1 MTEHEINKLAEA
13 IVTKMMAKQKEYDDV
28 FLEDIKIMVDK
39 DPNVDIVIDD
49 GESKIKDKIEHL
61 KEELA
66 AAVADEKFYLAS
78 NIQQQ
83 INKLKE
89 KYNL

>member
-1 MTEHEINKLAEA
+1 MTEHEIDKLAEA
-13 IVTKMMAKQKEYDDV
+13 IVAKMMAKQKEYDEV

-49 GESKIKDKIEHL
+49 GESRIRDKLKHL
-61 KEELA
+61 EEQLSK
-66 AAVADEKFYLAS
+66 AVYDQRFLDAS
-78 NIQQQ
+78 SYQQQ
-83 INKLKE
+83 IDNLKN

>member
-13 IVTKMMAKQKEYDDV
+13 IVTKMMAKQKEYDDL

-49 GESKIKDKIEHL
+49 GESKIRDKIEHL
-61 KEELA
+61 EEELTI
-66 AAVADEKFYLAS
+66 AVVDEKFYLAS
-78 NIQQQ
+78 NIQSA

>member
-13 IVTKMMAKQKEYDDV
+13 IVTKMMAKQKEYDDL

-49 GESKIKDKIEHL
+49 GESRVRDKLKHL
-61 KEELA
+61 EEQLSK
-66 AAVADEKFYLAS
+66 AVYDQRFLDAS
-78 NIQQQ
+78 SYQQQ
-83 INKLKE
+83 IDNLKN

>member
-13 IVTKMMAKQKEYDDV
+13 IVTKMMAKQKEYDDL

-61 KEELA
+61 EEELNDMINEQDFLSA
-66 AAVADEKFYLAS
+66 AK
-78 NIQQQ
+78 IQKK
-83 INKLKE
+83 INALKH

>member
-13 IVTKMMAKQKEYDDV
+13 IVTKMMAKQKEYDDL

-66 AAVADEKFYLAS
+66 IAVADEQFLSAS
-78 NIQQQ
+78 LLQQQ
-83 INKLKE
+83 INELKE

>member
-1 MTEHEINKLAEA
+1 MNEQEIDKLAEA
-13 IVTKMMAKQKEYDDV
+13 IVAKMMAKQKEYDDL

-78 NIQQQ
+78 NIHQQ

>member
-13 IVTKMMAKQKEYDDV
+13 IVTKMMAKQKEYDDL

-49 GESKIKDKIEHL
+49 GESKIRDKIEHL
-61 KEELA
+61 EKELA
-66 AAVADEKFYLAS
+66 FAVSHEKFYAAS
-78 NIQQQ
+78 DLQQQ

>member
-13 IVTKMMAKQKEYDDV
+13 IVTKMMAKQKEYDDL

-39 DPNVDIVIDD
+39 DPNVDIVIED
-49 GESKIKDKIEHL
+49 GESKIRDKIEHL
-61 KEELA
+61 EEELA

>member
-1 MTEHEINKLAEA
+1 MTEHEIDKLAEA
-13 IVTKMMAKQKEYDDV
+13 IVAKMMAKQKEYDEV

-49 GESKIKDKIEHL
+49 GESRIRDKLKHL
-61 KEELA
+61 KEQLA
-66 AAVADEKFYLAS
+66 KAVADERFLDAS
-78 NIQQQ
+78 SYQQQ
-83 INKLKE
+83 IDNLKN

>member
-1 MTEHEINKLAEA
+1 MTEHEIDKLAEA
-13 IVTKMMAKQKEYDDV
+13 IVAKMMAKQKEYDEV

-49 GESKIKDKIEHL
+49 GESRVRDKLKHL
-61 KEELA
+61 EKQLSK
-66 AAVADEKFYLAS
+66 AVDDQRFLDAS
-78 NIQQQ
+78 SYQQQ
-83 INKLKE
+83 IENLKN

>member
-1 MTEHEINKLAEA
+1 MTEHEIDKLAEA
-13 IVTKMMAKQKEYDDV
+13 IVAKMMAKQKEYDEV

-49 GESKIKDKIEHL
+49 GESRIRDKLKHL
-61 KEELA
+61 KEQLSK
-66 AAVADEKFYLAS
+66 AVYDQRFLDAS
-78 NIQQQ
+78 SYQKQ
-83 INKLKE
+83 IYNLKN

>member
-13 IVTKMMAKQKEYDDV
+13 IVAKMMAKQKEYDEV

-49 GESKIKDKIEHL
+49 GESRVRDKLKHL
-61 KEELA
+61 EEQLSK
-66 AAVADEKFYLAS
+66 AVDDQRFLDAS
-78 NIQQQ
+78 SYQQQ
-83 INKLKE
+83 IENLKN

>member
-13 IVTKMMAKQKEYDDV
+13 IVSKMMAKQKEYDDL

-49 GESKIKDKIEHL
+49 GESRVKDKIKHL
-61 KEELA
+61 EENLA
-66 AAVADEKFYLAS
+66 RAIADQRFLDAS
-78 NIQQQ
+78 SYQQQ
-83 INKLKE
+83 IKNLID

>member
-1 MTEHEINKLAEA
+1 MTEHEIDKLAEA
-13 IVTKMMAKQKEYDDV
+13 IVAKMMAKQKEYDEV

-49 GESKIKDKIEHL
+49 GESRVRDKLKHL
-61 KEELA
+61 EEQLSK
-66 AAVADEKFYLAS
+66 AVDDQRFLDAS
-78 NIQQQ
+78 SYQQQ
-83 INKLKE
+83 IENLKN